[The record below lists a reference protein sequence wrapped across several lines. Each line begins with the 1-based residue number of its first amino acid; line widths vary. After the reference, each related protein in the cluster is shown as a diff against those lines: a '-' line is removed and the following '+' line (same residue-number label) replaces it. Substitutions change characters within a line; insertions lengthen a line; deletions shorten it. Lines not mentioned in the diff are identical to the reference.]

1 MFLEFRGDQTWAIV
15 SKRSSAPTVSK
26 GFYMAAADLGAVR
39 KLLVAPVEQSYPIK
53 DGIEVMSPL
62 LAALVISSQ
71 T

>member
-1 MFLEFRGDQTWAIV
+1 
-15 SKRSSAPTVSK
+15 
-26 GFYMAAADLGAVR
+26 MAAADLGAVR